1 MTEINKCYNS
11 FLLLIQIR
19 LSEETVSQSCGGTLI
34 DESDAINSG
43 DIGGI
48 EVSLSLGVRGI
59 IRNGDDDLF

>member
-1 MTEINKCYNS
+1 MAKINECNNS
-11 FLLLIQIR
+11 GSFGVQII
-19 LSEETVSQSCGGTLI
+19 LPEETVSQSCGGTLI
-34 DESDAINSG
+34 DEPDAINSG